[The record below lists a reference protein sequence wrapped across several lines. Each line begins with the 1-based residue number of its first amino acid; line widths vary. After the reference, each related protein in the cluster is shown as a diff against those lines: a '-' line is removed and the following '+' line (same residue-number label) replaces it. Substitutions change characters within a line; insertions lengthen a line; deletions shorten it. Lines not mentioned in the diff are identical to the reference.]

1 LTPTGEVT
9 LGFRSPE
16 KEDGVTE
23 GIGGGGDGY
32 SQEVAA
38 RASNSPLSG
47 ARPTAMVMGV
57 FSEKC
62 ILLLR
67 FRALFSIYPSRRA
80 DVWKNCEKSLLF
92 LTYTILEKIA
102 NVFQVDLKKI

>member
-1 LTPTGEVT
+1 MKTK
-9 LGFRSPE
+9 RSLL
-16 KEDGVTE
+16 
-23 GIGGGGDGY
+23 
-32 SQEVAA
+32 SQSS

-67 FRALFSIYPSRRA
+67 FRPLSSIHLSRRA

-92 LTYTILEKIA
+92 LTYTILEKMA
-102 NVFQVDLKKI
+102 NVFQVDPKKI